1 MPVTTRPLVSPPV
14 APSIHEEDP
23 RFPPVSSFPPPPPL
37 PPNRPKRTNS
47 LPPVRGVFKEREQ
60 LDELIMKTE
69 AQSKIYD
76 EPEEEILDERDGGE
90 CGAKIPVFLYKMNY
104 RSY

>member
-1 MPVTTRPLVSPPV
+1 M
-14 APSIHEEDP
+14 
-23 RFPPVSSFPPPPPL
+23 
-37 PPNRPKRTNS
+37 
-47 LPPVRGVFKEREQ
+47 FKEREQ

-90 CGAKIPVFLYKMNY
+90 YGIKTPLFLYNMNY